1 MRKQIQGKAKTSG
14 ISRISRHSQ
23 LFLHVVFIHAVVM
36 YMCSW
41 YVEHA
46 RTMTEM
52 RLLTS
57 NITDITAVK
66 RHTEIAAMPVQIL

>member
-1 MRKQIQGKAKTSG
+1 MRKQIQGKAKTVG
-14 ISRISRHSQ
+14 VSRISRHSQ

-46 RTMTEM
+46 RTMTEL

-57 NITDITAVK
+57 NITALQ
-66 RHTEIAAMPVQIL
+66 RLTENVAMSVQIS